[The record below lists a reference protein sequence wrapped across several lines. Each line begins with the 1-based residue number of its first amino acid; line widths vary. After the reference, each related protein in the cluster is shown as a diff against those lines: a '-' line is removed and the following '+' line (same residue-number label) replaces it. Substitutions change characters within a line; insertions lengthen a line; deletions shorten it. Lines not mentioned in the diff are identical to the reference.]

1 MEIRSR
7 NTLCV
12 GYIKSAVGVYTQQYV
27 KKVNGKGEKILHMF
41 LSANASI
48 TLKYPWA
55 GGILGFLEIW
65 LATAAGCIF
74 SSADLQVR
82 K

>member
-48 TLKYPWA
+48 TLKYP
-55 GGILGFLEIW
+55 
-65 LATAAGCIF
+65 
-74 SSADLQVR
+74 
-82 K
+82 